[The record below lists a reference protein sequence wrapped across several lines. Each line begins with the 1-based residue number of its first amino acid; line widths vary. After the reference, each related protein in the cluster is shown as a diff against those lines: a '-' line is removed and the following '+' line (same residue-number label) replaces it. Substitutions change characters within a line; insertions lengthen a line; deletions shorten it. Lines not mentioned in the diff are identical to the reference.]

1 MIQDN
6 SLNNIPIDNIRNN
19 PNKINNKNNFLNE
32 QSTNNSENDFQNYV
46 DTPQM
51 TKFNYKEEKN
61 NKITNKEILKER
73 PVYNIPID
81 NIIKN
86 KEKEDNYNQNFII
99 FNSKEENNIKD
110 KIIIYEKKPE
120 YTIPVDN
127 IIKEKNKKL
136 HKNKNKNKSNKN
148 NKKNEKIKIQELN
161 NNLNPHINNDKIN
174 KGKDNL
180 LNNNKINLAP
190 NRFYYNNNN
199 SNNIFIIFNFINN
212 LNYITNK
219 LNEQKAQFHL
229 LREIG
234 LKAIMNQ
241 NNINH
246 YLLNKYINN
255 LI

>member
-1 MIQDN
+1 MNSNMIQNN

-51 TKFNYKEEKN
+51 TKFNYKEKN

-127 IIKEKNKKL
+127 IIKE
-136 HKNKNKNKSNKN
+136 
-148 NKKNEKIKIQELN
+148 
-161 NNLNPHINNDKIN
+161 
-174 KGKDNL
+174 
-180 LNNNKINLAP
+180 
-190 NRFYYNNNN
+190 
-199 SNNIFIIFNFINN
+199 IISVFN
-212 LNYITNK
+212 TNFK
-219 LNEQKAQFHL
+219 
-229 LREIG
+229 
-234 LKAIMNQ
+234 
-241 NNINH
+241 
-246 YLLNKYINN
+246 
-255 LI
+255 